1 MLKGPKVSS
10 KQKQAK
16 KIVDLHNQVI
26 MTTTMVPYPL
36 VASEAQ
42 GALVKDV
49 DGNVYLD
56 FSSAV
61 AVVNVGH
68 NHPEV
73 VKAVKTQAEKLIH
86 FAGNDYY
93 NPLQAQLAQELVNIT
108 PGKFGKKVFFSNSGA
123 ESVEC
128 AFKLARWHMKKPNMI
143 SFFGA
148 FHGRT
153 FGALSLSA
161 CKGLHKKF
169 FSPLVPSIVH
179 VPYAYCY
186 RCPFKLSYPN
196 CGVWCAS
203 YIDEVLLHLY
213 SSEDIAGLIVEPI
226 QGEAGYVVPPK
237 EFLPKLKKI
246 CDENGFLLLVDEV
259 QTGFGRTGKMFVCE
273 HTKTQPDIICLSKAL
288 AAGLPMGATVAKSEV
303 ADWEE
308 GSHSNTFGGNMLAC
322 AASLANIQVIKKEK
336 LAEKAVSIGEHA
348 LNRLNEMKEKSEIIG
363 DVRGKGLMI
372 GVEFVKDKQT
382 KEKAVKEAEKIT
394 IEAFKKG
401 LVLLPVGVN
410 CIRIAP
416 PLNIPLEQLDKGLDI
431 LFDAIKTVEKG
442 FKHV

>member
-10 KQKQAK
+10 KQRPQAQ
-16 KIVDLHNQVI
+16 KIVDLHNQAI

-49 DGNVYLD
+49 DGNVYID

-61 AVVNVGH
+61 AVVNIGH

-73 VKAVKTQAEKLIH
+73 VKAVKVQAEKLIH

-93 NPLQAQLAQELVNIT
+93 NPLQAQLAQELISIT
-108 PGKFGKKVFFSNSGA
+108 PGKFDKKVFFSNSGA

-128 AFKLARWHMKKPNMI
+128 AFKLARWHTKKPSMI
-143 SFFGA
+143 SFLGA

-169 FSPLVPSIVH
+169 FFPLVPSVVH

-186 RCPFKLSYPN
+186 RCNFNLEYPN

-203 YIDEVLLHLY
+203 YIDEVLLH
-213 SSEDIAGLIVEPI
+213 SHPPEDIAGLMVEPI
-226 QGEAGYVVPPK
+226 QGEAGYIVPPK
-237 EFLPKLKKI
+237 EFLPKLEKI
-246 CDENGFLLLVDEV
+246 CYENGLLLLVDEV
-259 QTGFGRTGKMFVCE
+259 QTGFGRTGKMFACE
-273 HTKTQPDIICLSKAL
+273 HSNTQADIICLSKAL

-308 GSHSNTFGGNMLAC
+308 GSHSNTFGGNLLAC

-336 LAEKAVSIGEHA
+336 LAEKAVSVGEYT
-348 LNRLNEMKEKSEIIG
+348 LSRLNEMKEKSEIVG

-372 GVEFVKDKQT
+372 GVEFVKDKHT
-382 KEKAVKEAEKIT
+382 KEKAVKETEKIT

-401 LVLLPVGVN
+401 LILLPVGVN

-431 LFDAIKTVEKG
+431 LFDVIKTVEKG
-442 FKHV
+442 